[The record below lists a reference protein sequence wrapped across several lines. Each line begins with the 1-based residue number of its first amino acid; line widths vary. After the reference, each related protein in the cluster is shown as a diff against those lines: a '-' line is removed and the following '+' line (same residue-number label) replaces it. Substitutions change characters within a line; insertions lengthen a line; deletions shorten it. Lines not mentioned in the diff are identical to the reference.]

1 MFYLLSLE
9 GGLVRGSFCTN
20 FHSSM
25 VQTMEFRF
33 NVSARALNVCT
44 YKCLHAMMKNGHRKL
59 VKTANFSFFSNG
71 HIHFLKSEHRLNK
84 IISQIFTQF
93 FNQFDHH
100 FLSFWP
106 FRLFVPFW
114 PFWLFLTIVIIFDW
128 KVQNSVII
136 YFGFTLIVWNVSN
149 FSSVNSA
156 WLWTPTL
163 LNEKCGEI

>member
-59 VKTANFSFFSNG
+59 VKTANFSFSSKHSLF
-71 HIHFLKSEHRLNK
+71 KREHSLNK
-84 IISQIFTQF
+84 IISQ
-93 FNQFDHH
+93 
-100 FLSFWP
+100 FLSASSSE
-106 FRLFVPFW
+106 RLALLSTVSVLLDTSFVHV
-114 PFWLFLTIVIIFDW
+114 TR
-128 KVQNSVII
+128 
-136 YFGFTLIVWNVSN
+136 YFGYFFCT
-149 FSSVNSA
+149 
-156 WLWTPTL
+156 
-163 LNEKCGEI
+163 CY